1 MWYLIALFV
10 VLLIIV
16 IWWMRRPLYHR
27 NIKSEEFKK
36 YLGGFLSQCSEGSL
50 MFIEHEDSD
59 RFVQFAKYQLDN
71 SRTILHF
78 GFPDA
83 PWSRQY
89 FDTIVNMLQTLDIS
103 HKITTGEAQIQRFV
117 EVDLVLDDLENTVSI
132 GARIAQA
139 TFEVMGLTENAR
151 FKIHYR
157 GDLSPEAAR
166 SSLETLREQPN
177 RLVRT
182 LSRYYLRKLS
192 DKKKSRDR
200 GQR

>member
-1 MWYLIALFV
+1 
-10 VLLIIV
+10 
-16 IWWMRRPLYHR
+16 
-27 NIKSEEFKK
+27 
-36 YLGGFLSQCSEGSL
+36 
-50 MFIEHEDSD
+50 MFIEHEGSD

-89 FDTIVNMLQTLDIS
+89 FDAIVKVLEKLDVG
-103 HKITTGEAQIQRFV
+103 HKITTGEAQIHRFV
-117 EVDLVLDDLENTVSI
+117 EVDLALDDIENTVSI
-132 GARIAQA
+132 GARIAKA
-139 TFEVMGLTENAR
+139 AFEVMGLSENAR

-177 RLVRT
+177 KLVRV
-182 LSRYYLRKLS
+182 LSRYYLKKLNG
-192 DKKKSRDR
+192 KKRSKDR

>member
-1 MWYLIALFV
+1 
-10 VLLIIV
+10 
-16 IWWMRRPLYHR
+16 
-27 NIKSEEFKK
+27 
-36 YLGGFLSQCSEGSL
+36 
-50 MFIEHEDSD
+50 MFIEHEGSD

-89 FDTIVNMLQTLDIS
+89 FDTIVKMLQTLNIS
-103 HKITTGEAQIQRFV
+103 HKITTGGAQIHRFA
-117 EVDLVLDDLENTVSI
+117 EVDLVLDDLDNTVTI

-139 TFEVMGLTENAR
+139 AFEVMGLTENAR

-177 RLVRT
+177 KLVRT
-182 LSRYYLRKLS
+182 LSRFYLKKL
-192 DKKKSRDR
+192 DGKKKSKDQ